1 MCKILIP
8 LLCHEPA
15 RSLCG
20 GRGDPVF
27 QKSLAAAANGGKK
40 GADGV
45 TEEGGSLRP
54 PSLPLTLSAVEP
66 NFENV
71 KRQKTDRGHE
81 IAILATFVRPRDQLL
96 SEPNTVGIMALY
108 DSMSYFGNC
117 HFSLLL

>member
-45 TEEGGSLRP
+45 SEEGREGTRESAASL
-54 PSLPLTLSAVEP
+54 SLPLSAVEP

-81 IAILATFVRPRDQLL
+81 IAILLAAFALGSRQLQ
-96 SEPNTVGIMALY
+96 SEPNTVRQHGAL
-108 DSMSYFGNC
+108 
-117 HFSLLL
+117 